1 MPNGGKLSTERLCG
15 DAASSWKGARGT
27 VTPVDALLANDQ
39 AIAGRNNKVRRA
51 DGGHAIPFALR

>member
-1 MPNGGKLSTERLCG
+1 M
-15 DAASSWKGARGT
+15 

-39 AIAGRNNKVRRA
+39 AIAGGNNKVRRA